1 MTPTK
6 YLISYVLTFIV
17 FLAIDMLW
25 LGFIAKNIYQKHMG
39 HLMAD
44 NINWPAAFAFYL
56 LFIAGIFVFVIM
68 PAVEKESI
76 TRAILLGAFFGL
88 ITYATYDLTNLATL
102 RGFPASIVWIDLL
115 WGTFL
120 TATVSAAGYWIVMK
134 IQ

>member
-1 MTPTK
+1 MTAAK

-25 LGFIAKNIYQKHMG
+25 LGVVAKNIYQKHMG
-39 HLMAD
+39 HLMAE
-44 NINWPAAFAFYL
+44 NINWPAAFAFYI

-68 PAVEKESI
+68 PAVEKESM
-76 TRAILLGAFFGL
+76 TRAIMLGAFFGL

-120 TATVSAAGYWIVMK
+120 TAIVSATGYRIVMK
-134 IQ
+134 IR